1 MRRPVGLPPYW
12 DEIMAPHKNLWV
24 HMSYG
29 RIEQVEIPQVFTGWS
44 VLILQF
50 MIESGYPQKVAK
62 SFLRFQGSR
71 PGLFYD
77 LPARETC
84 PLLCSPAPS
93 EREPGLP
100 PQISREKTAA
110 SHQSHSEKT
119 SPPFFSPVSSHPFRP
134 QILMRSQNN
143 NFNRWR

>member
-1 MRRPVGLPPYW
+1 
-12 DEIMAPHKNLWV
+12 
-24 HMSYG
+24 MSCG
-29 RIEQVEIPQVFTGWS
+29 RIEQVEIT
-44 VLILQF
+44 
-50 MIESGYPQKVAK
+50 SGKVAK

-77 LPARETC
+77 LFARETC
-84 PLLCSPAPS
+84 PLRCSPAPS

-119 SPPFFSPVSSHPFRP
+119 SPPFFSPVSSHLFRP
-134 QILMRSQNN
+134 QILMRSPISILVFPIMHRSLEVLRGNACKEPSDLRCFRIQEC
-143 NFNRWR
+143 FCDMTSPDPY